1 MVKVM
6 CLLRMEVWTLK
17 TPQAMNEE
25 KHKREAYG
33 VARNRDK
40 KGHVVKVNLREY
52 TMCVTSFS
60 AGSRLNMLTLVAV
73 EE

>member
-1 MVKVM
+1 
-6 CLLRMEVWTLK
+6 
-17 TPQAMNEE
+17 MNEE